1 MDIQNKIQER
11 QVTIMIFV
19 TGDTHIPID
28 ISKLSSKNFP
38 IQKEL
43 TKDDF
48 VMICGDFGGV
58 WDNSSEEMYWRK
70 WLENK
75 NFTTLFVDG
84 NHENH
89 PLLNSF
95 ETVELFGG
103 KAHKISESVYHLMRG
118 QIYTIGDKKFFT
130 LGGAESHDRGF
141 RIENRSW
148 WKEEI
153 PSPDEL
159 NDATRNL
166 QNTNFD
172 VDFVIT
178 HCAPTSV
185 QLLLSPDYRPDA
197 LTNYLDEIYAKLTFK
212 KWYFGHY
219 HVDKAIDNKFR
230 AIYYDILEIV

>member
-1 MDIQNKIQER
+1 
-11 QVTIMIFV
+11 MIFV

-28 ISKLSSKNFP
+28 ITKLSSKNFP
-38 IQKEL
+38 VQKEL

-118 QIYTIGDKKFFT
+118 QIYNIDGKRIFT

-141 RIENRSW
+141 RIENRNW
-148 WKEEI
+148 WKEEL
-153 PSPDEL
+153 PSLDEL

-166 QNTNFD
+166 QNANFE

-185 QLLLSPDYRPDA
+185 QMIISSDYRPDA
-197 LTNYLDEIYAKLTFK
+197 LTDYLDGINAKLSFK

-219 HVDKAIDNKFR
+219 HVDKAIDNKFL
-230 AIYYDILEIV
+230 AIYDDIIEII